1 MIFDSQSMKRFYK
14 TTPVTFAIAL
24 AVTVMFIVTI
34 FTGGFSSS
42 NLLRLGALFTPSVYL
57 NDEYYRLFTVMFLH
71 GSISHYIFN
80 TLFGLVIISA
90 TLERIIGSWR
100 FSLLYFGSGILASL
114 TIYGLFLINQEPTLG
129 VGASGAIYGVLG
141 AFLYM
146 TYKRPD
152 WFSRTDTSSIRGL
165 IVINIIFTL
174 LVPNISVAAHLGG
187 LAAGFLLSY
196 VLTPKTRKHQGLKQ
210 GFQNPYE
217 DEYDPFSRPDPFDTD
232 DPFKDIEDITVVD
245 DEDDPEDPWGRY
257 S

>member
-1 MIFDSQSMKRFYK
+1 MIFDSQSMRTFYK
-14 TTPVTFAIAL
+14 TTPVTFLIAA
-24 AVTVMFIVTI
+24 AVTVMFLVTI

-57 NDEYYRLFTVMFLH
+57 EGEYYRLFTVMFLH

-100 FSLLYFGSGILASL
+100 FTLLYFGSGILASL
-114 TIYGLFLINQEPTLG
+114 TIYALFLINQQPTLG

-141 AFLYM
+141 AFLFI

-152 WFSRTDTSSIRGL
+152 WFSATDTASIRGL
-165 IVINIIFTL
+165 IVINIIFTI

-196 VLTPKTRKHQGLKQ
+196 LLTPRKRSYQGSSK
-210 GFQNPYE
+210 GFKNPYQN
-217 DEYDPFSRPDPFDTD
+217 EYDPFQRPDPFDVD
-232 DPFKDIEDITVVD
+232 DPFDTMEDVTIVD
-245 DEDDPEDPWGRY
+245 DDDDPENPWGRY